1 MKEYHH
7 DMITVTVAGILW
19 RELQA
24 NKSTTIKD
32 IGYIADMKKMEE
44 YYEDEEYAVYF
55 DYQYGNKYV
64 LILDEWETELDDK
77 TYDTTAYGFNT
88 EEDLKD
94 LLYETDLISL
104 VAYAILIDYRHVIA
118 QHIEYYK

>member
-1 MKEYHH
+1 MKEIYH
-7 DMITVTVAGILW
+7 DMLTVTVAGILW

-32 IGYIADMKKMEE
+32 IGYIADMRKMKE
-44 YYEDEEYAVYF
+44 YYKDEEYAVYF
-55 DYQYGNKYV
+55 NEEYGDKYV
-64 LILDEWETELDDK
+64 FILDDWEIELDDE
-77 TYDTTAYGFNT
+77 TYDTRAYGFNT